1 MIFVA
6 GIFFDNFAN
15 LLKIEEWLFS
25 INFFQWLLLFSQ
37 IFEGFNYG
45 NKVAE
50 LLQIISFKKATQHK
64 LKEK

>member
-6 GIFFDNFAN
+6 GIFFNNFAN

-37 IFEGFNYG
+37 IFEGVNYG

-50 LLQIISFKKATQHK
+50 LLQIIFF
-64 LKEK
+64 